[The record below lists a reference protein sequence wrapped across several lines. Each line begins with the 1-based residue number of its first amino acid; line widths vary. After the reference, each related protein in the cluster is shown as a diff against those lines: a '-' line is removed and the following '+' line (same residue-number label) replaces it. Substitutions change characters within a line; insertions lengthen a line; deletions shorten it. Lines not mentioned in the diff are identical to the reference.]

1 MTVEH
6 FDRHTTVAYFCTVL
20 RFAASRRLTGGVM
33 SDFDA

>member
-6 FDRHTTVAYFCTVL
+6 FDRLTTVAYFYIVL
-20 RFAASRRLTGGVM
+20 RFAASRRFTGGVM